1 MKRLQQ
7 APGASLL
14 STDTPL
20 TGIGLIVLST
30 ACFSGSDSLSKYL
43 VQTLPASEVAWI
55 RWLVFVVMA
64 VILAARDE
72 PGRFRSRRPGL
83 QVLRGLGLVGSAVAT
98 MMALRSMPLAESTVL
113 GFTSPALITILS
125 IPILGEV
132 VGWRRWVAV
141 AGGLLGVL
149 LVARPGAAAFQ
160 VAALFNLA
168 SSLCWA
174 SACVLSRKIAAT
186 DRAATTLLWSAVI
199 GLVVLTAWMPV
210 VAVWPTRKELLL
222 ALLLGLVA
230 GAGQY
235 CVVLAY
241 RHAAASLLAP
251 FCYLQLIWS
260 SAIGWLAF
268 AAWPDGWT
276 WVGAAIITAS
286 GLYTASRERV
296 RQSPR
301 VSRA

>member
-1 MKRLQQ
+1 ME
-7 APGASLL
+7 S
-14 STDTPL
+14 PL
-20 TGIGLIVLST
+20 KGIGLIVLST
-30 ACFSGSDSLSKYL
+30 VCFSGSDSLSKYL
-43 VQTLPASEVAWI
+43 VQTLPAGEVAWI
-55 RWLVFVVMA
+55 RYVIFVAMALLLVV
-64 VILAARDE
+64 RDG
-72 PGRFRSRRPGL
+72 PGSVRAYRPGL

-98 MMALRSMPLAESTVL
+98 MLALRSMPLAESTVL
-113 GFTSPALITILS
+113 GFTTPALITILS

-132 VGWRRWVAV
+132 VGWRRWAAV

-149 LVARPGAAAFQ
+149 VVARPGAAAFQ
-160 VAALFNLA
+160 VAALGNLV

-174 SACVLSRKIAAT
+174 LGCVLSRKITAT
-186 DRAATTLLWSAVI
+186 DRASTTLLWTAVV
-199 GLVVLTAWMPV
+199 GLLVLTASLPFAV
-210 VAVWPTRKELLL
+210 VWPSAAELAL

-230 GAGQY
+230 GAGQW

-251 FCYLQLIWS
+251 LAYLQLIWS
-260 SAIGWLAF
+260 SAIGWLFF

-286 GLYTASRERV
+286 GLYTAGRERV
-296 RQSPR
+296 RHSPR